1 VDLLL
6 ISFAALATGP
16 LLVVLAR
23 RAAWSTVAVDSFCV
37 VALSGLALLHLLP
50 ECAHEAGWPALLL
63 CLLGFLAPLF
73 AERGLHRRD
82 PRLRRVVLALCVLGI
97 AVHATLDGLAMY
109 AGARE
114 HSAELL
120 AWAVILHR
128 IPEGVGI
135 WWIVPRTLGR
145 LPAVLLLGA
154 SVLSSLFGYFLG
166 PELHLLDPGSRTGM
180 AMLQALLAGSLLH
193 VVLHAH
199 VPAPRDTGPRLHLAS
214 VIGAALAVFVL
225 WIVMREPGE
234 HGEGESGL
242 GGVFLSMAIESAP
255 ALLFAFLLVGLAQAF
270 LPDTW
275 LHGNSRGSSFRQAL
289 RGVAIGLPLPV
300 C

>member
-82 PRLRRVVLALCVLGI
+82 PRLRRMVLALCVLGI
-97 AVHATLDGLAMY
+97 AVHATLDGLAMF
-109 AGARE
+109 AGGCHHAAGLEHTAEENARE

-166 PELHLLDPGSRTGM
+166 PELLDTGSRTGM

-225 WIVMREPGE
+225 
-234 HGEGESGL
+234 
-242 GGVFLSMAIESAP
+242 
-255 ALLFAFLLVGLAQAF
+255 
-270 LPDTW
+270 
-275 LHGNSRGSSFRQAL
+275 
-289 RGVAIGLPLPV
+289 
-300 C
+300 